1 MQKASS
7 KMFDWALNAPLLGK
21 MKFIQSNENWEI
33 ERNLFYIDSKDLVF
47 APYYK
52 YQACFQIK

>member
-7 KMFDWALNAPLLGK
+7 KMFDWALNAPLLGT

-33 ERNLFYIDSKDLVF
+33 ERNLFYNDSKDLVF
-47 APYYK
+47 AP
-52 YQACFQIK
+52 